1 MKHLIYLPVFFLLAC
16 GNHEV
21 AKAGEDAMPSK
32 EKELLQAV
40 KQFPDSALMVENL
53 VQYYRENGNYSQA
66 LGSINTALSI
76 DSANARFWDI
86 KATLHFEEADT
97 MAAIKAFENS
107 VNLYPQP
114 DVIISL
120 GVLYAQTRNALALAM
135 ADALLIANKAEAQ
148 KEAYFIKGLYHS
160 NTGDK
165 TLAISFFDKCIQL
178 NYSFMEAYREK
189 GIALYDQ
196 GKYKEALAV
205 LDKAVT
211 LQNGFDEGYYYKGRC
226 FEKLNKIPE
235 AIEMYERALMY
246 DKDYVEAKE
255 ALGRLKNPLTPLAP
269 KYFGVEGNKKTID
282 F

>member
-1 MKHLIYLPVFFLLAC
+1 MKQFLYLSVFFLLAC
-16 GNHEV
+16 SNHEV
-21 AKAGEDAMPSK
+21 AKAGEDELPSK
-32 EKELLQAV
+32 EKELLLAV

-66 LGSINTALSI
+66 IGSINTAI
-76 DSANARFWDI
+76 TKDSLNARFWDI

-97 MAAIKAFENS
+97 LAAIKAFENS
-107 VNLYPQP
+107 VNIFPQP

-120 GVLYAQTRNALALAM
+120 GVLYAQTRNSLALAM

-160 NTGDK
+160 NNGDK
-165 TLAISFFDKCIQL
+165 SMAISFFDKCIHL

-189 GIALYDQ
+189 AIALYDL

-255 ALGRLKNPLTPLAP
+255 ALVRLKSGNQAP
-269 KYFGVEGNKKTID
+269 
-282 F
+282 

>member
-1 MKHLIYLPVFFLLAC
+1 MKQLLYLPIFFLFAC
-16 GNHEV
+16 SNNEV
-21 AKAGEDAMPSK
+21 AKAGEDELPLK
-32 EKELLQAV
+32 EKELLQAI

-53 VQYYRENGNYSQA
+53 VQYYRENDNYSQA
-66 LGSINTALSI
+66 IGSINNAI
-76 DSANARFWDI
+76 NKDSLNARFWDI

-97 MAAIKAFENS
+97 LAAIKAFEKS

-120 GVLYAQTRNALALAM
+120 GVLYAQTRNPLALAM
-135 ADALLIANKAEAQ
+135 ADALLMANKAEAQ
-148 KEAYFIKGLYHS
+148 KEAWFIKGLYYS
-160 NTGDK
+160 NEGDK
-165 TLAISFFDKCIQL
+165 TRAIAIFDKCINL

-189 GIALYDQ
+189 AIALYDLA
-196 GKYKEALAV
+196 KYKEALAV

-255 ALGRLKNPLTPLAP
+255 ALGRLKAP
-269 KYFGVEGNKKTID
+269 
-282 F
+282 

>member
-1 MKHLIYLPVFFLLAC
+1 MKHLLYLSVFFLFAC
-16 GNHEV
+16 SNHEV
-21 AKAGEDAMPSK
+21 AKAGEEELPLK

-40 KQFPDSALMVENL
+40 KQFPDSTLMVENL

-66 LGSINTALSI
+66 IGSINTAI
-76 DSANARFWDI
+76 TNDSLNARFWDI
-86 KATLHFEEADT
+86 KATLHFEDADT
-97 MAAIKAFENS
+97 MSAIKAYEKA

-120 GVLYAQTRNALALAM
+120 GVLYAQTGNQLALAM
-135 ADALLIANKAEAQ
+135 ADALLIANKADAQ
-148 KEAYFIKGLYHS
+148 KEAFFIKGLYHS
-160 NTGDK
+160 NSGDK
-165 TLAISFFDKCIQL
+165 TLAISFFEKCINL

-189 GIALYDQ
+189 AIALYDL

-255 ALGRLKNPLTPLAP
+255 ALAKLGAP
-269 KYFGVEGNKKTID
+269 NL
-282 F
+282 

>member
-1 MKHLIYLPVFFLLAC
+1 MKHLLYLSVFFLLAC
-16 GNHEV
+16 SNNEV
-21 AKAGEDAMPSK
+21 AKAGEDALPSK
-32 EKELLQAV
+32 EVELQQAV

-53 VQYYRENGNYSQA
+53 VQYYRENGKYSQA
-66 LGSINTALSI
+66 MGSINTALSK
-76 DSANARFWDI
+76 DSLNARFWDI

-97 MAAIKAFENS
+97 IAAIKAFENS
-107 VNLYPQP
+107 INIFPQP

-120 GVLYAQTRNALALAM
+120 GVLYAQTSNPLALAM
-135 ADALLIANKAEAQ
+135 SDALLMANKADAL
-148 KEAYFIKGLYHS
+148 KEANFIKGLYYS

-165 TLAISFFDKCIQL
+165 TKAINFFDKCINL

-189 GIALYDQ
+189 AIALYDL

-255 ALGRLKNPLTPLAP
+255 ALARLKT
-269 KYFGVEGNKKTID
+269 GNQTH
-282 F
+282 